1 MNSAI
6 NQPTWFASVLLPFLR
21 QCMPSMFLPGHA
33 SLAFMLAIV
42 IVPVGGVSKKI
53 HNSVQFRGGVL
64 MLS

>member
-1 MNSAI
+1 
-6 NQPTWFASVLLPFLR
+6 
-21 QCMPSMFLPGHA
+21 MPSMFLPGHA